1 MCGRSFAAKTFMGT
15 DNDWNAEFRRALAA
29 RRAATRIIRTLTGMI
44 SSPQYDVRMEAL
56 EALCDC
62 TFEIDLER
70 SVRKRIRDRNELVRV
85 TAIEVAGDHVLKS
98 LRPEIIQRLKSDR
111 SWLVRRAAAV
121 ALGDLSAV
129 EARKILVDRIHL
141 VGEAERVGLYY
152 ALVKLGVRKYLVPFS
167 RGLSNVSYLIRCAT
181 ANLIPG
187 IADRGNKRRWIRLL
201 NDESSLESTLK
212 ELGY

>member
-1 MCGRSFAAKTFMGT
+1 MGT

-29 RRAATRIIRTLTGMI
+29 RRAATRILKALNSMI

-62 TFEIDLER
+62 AFEIDLER

-85 TAIEVAGDHVLKS
+85 TAIEVAGDHGLKS

-121 ALGDLSAV
+121 ALGDLYAV
-129 EARKILVDRIHL
+129 EARKILSDRIHL
-141 VGEAERVGLYY
+141 AGAAERVGLYY
-152 ALVKLGVRKYLVPFS
+152 A
-167 RGLSNVSYLIRCAT
+167 
-181 ANLIPG
+181 
-187 IADRGNKRRWIRLL
+187 
-201 NDESSLESTLK
+201 
-212 ELGY
+212 

>member
-1 MCGRSFAAKTFMGT
+1 MAT
-15 DNDWNAEFRRALAA
+15 DSDWNAEFRRALAA
-29 RRAATRIIRTLTGMI
+29 RRAATRILKTLTGML

-62 TFEIDLER
+62 EFEIDLER

-85 TAIEVAGDHVLKS
+85 TAIEVAGDHGLKS
-98 LRPEIIQRLKSDR
+98 VQPEIIQRLKSDR

-141 VGEAERVGLYY
+141 AGEAERVGLYY

-167 RGLSNVSYLIRCAT
+167 RGLSNESYLIRCAT

-187 IADRGNKRRWIRLL
+187 IADTGNKRRWIRLL
-201 NDESSLESTLK
+201 NDALGKEETVAARSSLESTLK
-212 ELGY
+212 ELGD